1 MAKLFGNIL
10 KLAAIGL
17 LGASAAIAQ
26 DTAQAPAQDTAQPD
40 LPLGEA
46 VSDVG
51 TTYDKETFGDW
62 TLRCV
67 RTADGLDP
75 CQLYQLMYDDQ
86 GNSVAEISLFEL
98 GGDGPAEAGATIAT
112 PLETLLTEQIT
123 IGVNGGTAKRYPFS
137 YCSLK
142 GCFARIGL
150 THDDVAAM
158 KAGTTATLQIV
169 PVAAPGKPVSVT
181 MSLKGFTKGY
191 AAVRENNAKVA
202 AAAAN

>member
-1 MAKLFGNIL
+1 MAQLFTSPV
-10 KLAAIGL
+10 KLAAALAAGL
-17 LGASAAIAQ
+17 LAGSGAALAQ
-26 DTAQAPAQDTAQPD
+26 DTTGPAPD
-40 LPLGEA
+40 LPLGQE

-51 TTYDKETFGDW
+51 TTYNKDSFGDW

-67 RTADGLDP
+67 RTADGPDP
-75 CQLYQLMYDDQ
+75 CQLYQLMHDDQ
-86 GNSVAEISLFEL
+86 GNSVAEISLFVL

-123 IGVNGGTAKRYPFS
+123 LRVDTGPAKRYPFS
-137 YCSLK
+137 YCSTS

-158 KAGTTATLQIV
+158 KAGSVAILQIV
-169 PVAAPGKPVSVT
+169 PVTAPGRPVSVS

-191 AAVRENNAKVA
+191 AAVRENNARVTA
-202 AAAAN
+202 AAGN